1 MLNKNSAL
9 VKIFVEQ
16 VQQGK
21 LTTKQIMPLNLK
33 ELVVEVLQDKKQIT
47 ED

>member
-16 VQQGK
+16 VQTGK
-21 LTTKQIMPLNLK
+21 LEIEQIVPLNLK
-33 ELVVEVLQDKKQIT
+33 VLVQEVLNNGKV
-47 ED
+47 